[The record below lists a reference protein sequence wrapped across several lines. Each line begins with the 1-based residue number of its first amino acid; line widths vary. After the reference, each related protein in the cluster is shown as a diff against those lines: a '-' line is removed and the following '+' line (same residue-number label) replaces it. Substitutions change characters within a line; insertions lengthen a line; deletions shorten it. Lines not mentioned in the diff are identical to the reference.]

1 MYLDFVNSEDSIHL
15 DSCMTPIEGERYYW
29 RVRSCD
35 STGVWGDWTT
45 ANFKYET
52 LAELP
57 VISSVLAPESI
68 EVNQEVVVDV
78 NATHSL
84 GIYAA
89 FIEYDGTNHSMTGS
103 AGEYSFA
110 WTPSTEGI
118 IDFTVYVHSNGN
130 TWASFSDQVN
140 VTAAS
145 TTGPTGP
152 GTPVDMTMI
161 IIVVGAAAV
170 VIIIIIIVMKKKK

>member
-1 MYLDFVNSEDSIHL
+1 
-15 DSCMTPIEGERYYW
+15 MTPVEGERYYW
-29 RVRSCD
+29 RVRTCD
-35 STGVWGDWTT
+35 STGIWGDWTT

-52 LAELP
+52 IAELP
-57 VISSVLAPESI
+57 VISGVLAPESI

-84 GIYAA
+84 GIYRVYVE
-89 FIEYDGTNHSMTGS
+89 FDETNHSMTGS

-110 WTPSTEGI
+110 WTPSTVGN
-118 IDFTVYVHSNGN
+118 IDFTIYVHSNGN

-152 GTPVDMTMI
+152 GTPVDMTMLLI
-161 IIVVGAAAV
+161 IVGAAAV
-170 VIIIIIIVMKKKK
+170 VIIIIVIVMKKKK

>member
-1 MYLDFVNSEDSIHL
+1 LDGCITL
-15 DSCMTPIEGERYYW
+15 IEGERYYW
-29 RVRSCD
+29 RVRTCD

-45 ANFKYET
+45 ANFKYEI
-52 LAELP
+52 LSELP
-57 VISSVLAPESI
+57 VIDSVLMQPAPV
-68 EVNQEVVVDV
+68 EVNQEVTVSV

-89 FIEYDGTNHSMTGS
+89 YIEFSGTNHSMS
-103 AGEYSFA
+103 ANAGEYSYA
-110 WTPSTEGI
+110 WTPTVEGM

-145 TTGPTGP
+145 TGTGTGT
-152 GTPVDMTMI
+152 GTGGGNLTMI
-161 IIVVGAAAV
+161 LIIACAVGVVVV
-170 VIIIIIIVMKKKK
+170 VIIIIMMKKKK